1 MKKIFLTIVAIFM
14 MGMAWGQAARSV
26 SRIGGVVTKIPEG
39 IRNLQEIQRQLRF
52 QVESQYRAPILIPTL
67 PKINSS
73 KIPAIDTTK
82 FRLHRITLQK
92 TETQRSHDMFFEER
106 YQLNFPM
113 DTSITSVKKYST
125 RKNLYFYQQH

>member
-52 QVESQYRAPILIPTL
+52 QVESQYRVQPAPIPIVLPTIDSPKIPT
-67 PKINSS
+67 
-73 KIPAIDTTK
+73 IDTARFSSHRFVIPKAETL
-82 FRLHRITLQK
+82 RLKKKAFDEQYRLA
-92 TETQRSHDMFFEER
+92 
-106 YQLNFPM
+106 FPM
-113 DTSITSVKKYST
+113 DATISGAIFHLHEKTKMITE
-125 RKNLYFYQQH
+125 